1 MKRTVDRFQRV
12 PGPMGWLIALL
23 VLLFTTIP
31 SIVYGICAWI
41 FVPIGL
47 FLRLFGRSFALRT
60 YPWLLSKLI
69 LPIFLII
76 VVPSILYFYV
86 WEPLC
91 WIFFAWMIIY
101 FIGRR
106 WSGISDLETGMLQ
119 EWSKDGNK
127 KRRSSTERTS
137 AGWAAS
143 GHEARTE
150 EEKSCPGC
158 GCKLPRNA
166 EFCRECGARMEDYIA
181 RSETRTEKETFCL
194 SCGARLQKN
203 AKYCDQCNLRI

>member
-1 MKRTVDRFQRV
+1 MKRTAGRFQRM
-12 PGPMGWLIALL
+12 PGPTGWLIALL

-41 FVPIGL
+41 FVPMGL
-47 FLRLFGRSFALRT
+47 CLRLFGRSFALRT
-60 YPWLLSKLI
+60 YPWLLFKLI
-69 LPIFLII
+69 LPIFLIV
-76 VVPSILYFYV
+76 VVPSILCFYV

-119 EWSKDGNK
+119 EWPKDGTK
-127 KRRSSTERTS
+127 KRRLSTELTS

-143 GHEARTE
+143 GHEA
-150 EEKSCPGC
+150 
-158 GCKLPRNA
+158 
-166 EFCRECGARMEDYIA
+166 
-181 RSETRTEKETFCL
+181 RTEKETFCL